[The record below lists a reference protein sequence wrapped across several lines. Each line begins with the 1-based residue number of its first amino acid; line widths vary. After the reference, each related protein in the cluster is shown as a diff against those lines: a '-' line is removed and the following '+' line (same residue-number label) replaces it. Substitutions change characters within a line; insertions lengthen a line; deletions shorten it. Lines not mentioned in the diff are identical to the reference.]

1 MKETR
6 LKSAGALAKA
16 PLLGQLTVAM
26 TSLPRTR
33 NNRASI
39 HETFGVCHRATSSW
53 RFGRNASQSD
63 VSSLDF
69 QTCRSRPPG
78 KSAGREAAP
87 EVGLEIWAA
96 AARAAILLTI

>member
-16 PLLGQLTVAM
+16 PLLGQSTVAI
-26 TSLPRTR
+26 TSLPRAR

-39 HETFGVCHRATSSW
+39 HEPFGVCHKTNSSW

-96 AARAAILLTI
+96 AVQRERAFII